1 MKNNLLEHII
11 LYMIVA
17 CVGLVV
23 ATLSR
28 ISATSMGADNF
39 TAFMVFLI
47 VLAIAL
53 IFYLSIHVILEKLM
67 LPWIGKRLSK
77 IPYFKK
83 RIKAKPIPNPIIEQ
97 KPIDKDQIRSEHLKV
112 EMEKFSTT
120 LVIAYEYTQ
129 KIFAPYLSNFDITR
143 LCSYLTLYA
152 EKKELSGITS
162 IKPDNQL
169 TTMDIY
175 HFGWNIW
182 NHFQVSDQMQMARFL
197 KTVFAYTLHEVEDI
211 ETIKKKLKIFEPKC
225 RIQIQENLSE

>member
-77 IPYFKK
+77 LPYFKK

-97 KPIDKDQIRSEHLKV
+97 KPIGKDQIRSEHLQV
-112 EMEKFSTT
+112 EMEKFSTA

-129 KIFAPYLSNFDITR
+129 KTFAPYLSNFDITR
-143 LCSYLTLYA
+143 LCSYITFYA
-152 EKKELSGITS
+152 DKKELRGITS

-197 KTVFAYTLHEVEDI
+197 KTVFAYTLREVEDI